1 MKTKLAIF
9 AFLGII
15 LSAFEA
21 NAQRPNV
28 PFVTY
33 ESVHANTIENGNY
46 KANVNYSSSTGQ
58 RSTYQLIVTVKNDAV
73 MAINFGNGGYVHTG
87 YNNEGYT
94 YSGGTL
100 TFTTDYEGNIVRA
113 STLVVVRYPNGT
125 VQQFNIS
132 I

>member
-1 MKTKLAIF
+1 MILAFF
-9 AFLGII
+9 AVI
-15 LSAFEA
+15 LSKFGATA
-21 NAQRPNV
+21 KRPDV
-28 PFVTY
+28 TFVTY
-33 ESVHANTIENGNY
+33 DSVYATTIGNGNY

-73 MAINFGNGGYVHTG
+73 VAINFGNGGYVHDG

>member
-1 MKTKLAIF
+1 M
-9 AFLGII
+9 
-15 LSAFEA
+15 
-21 NAQRPNV
+21 
-28 PFVTY
+28 
-33 ESVHANTIENGNY
+33 
-46 KANVNYSSSTGQ
+46 GQ

-73 MAINFGNGGYVHTG
+73 VAINFGNGGYVHDG

>member
-1 MKTKLAIF
+1 MEKKLMILAFF
-9 AFLGII
+9 AFI

-33 ESVHANTIENGNY
+33 ESVYATTIGNGNY

-73 MAINFGNGGYVHTG
+73 VAINFGNGGYVHDG

-100 TFTTDYEGNIVRA
+100 TFTTDYDGNIVRA
-113 STLVVVRYPNGT
+113 STLVVVR
-125 VQQFNIS
+125 
-132 I
+132 